1 MVIRRLKN
9 EILQLREEIGF
20 LKGEAGEGEALTPQ
34 DIDEL
39 QTKCQNYCD
48 NPDPYVGLN
57 IGKLSLTKIKDA
69 FAIFK
74 NIVLETRAKALQQNS
89 NSNHPGGNKMML
101 MDDGEQLLSIDASKQ
116 VKDLKSMLLQ
126 RDNEISILVSM
137 VKNGKSVEDVRSSS
151 GATSRNG
158 QFFLF
163 FFFFFISFLCFEANN
178 NALSAVV

>member
-34 DIDEL
+34 DIDDL

-48 NPDPYVGLN
+48 NPDPYAGLN
-57 IGKLSLTKIKDA
+57 IGKLSLTKIKDE

-74 NIVLETRAKALQQNS
+74 NIVLETRAKAAQHGSSSHQ
-89 NSNHPGGNKMML
+89 GGNKML
-101 MDDGEQLLSIDASKQ
+101 LDDGELLSIDASKQ

-137 VKNGKSVEDVRSSS
+137 VKNGKSVDDVRSSS

-158 QFFLF
+158 
-163 FFFFFISFLCFEANN
+163 
-178 NALSAVV
+178 

>member
-34 DIDEL
+34 DIDDL
-39 QTKCQNYCD
+39 QTKCQTYCD
-48 NPDPYVGLN
+48 NPDPYAGLN

-74 NIVLETRAKALQQNS
+74 NIVLETRAKTSQQHG
-89 NSNHPGGNKMML
+89 NSNHQGGNKIL
-101 MDDGEQLLSIDASKQ
+101 LDDGELLSIDASKQ

-137 VKNGKSVEDVRSSS
+137 VKNGKSVDDVRSSS

-158 QFFLF
+158 QFSLLF
-163 FFFFFISFLCFEANN
+163 HF
-178 NALSAVV
+178 

>member
-34 DIDEL
+34 DIDDL

-74 NIVLETRAKALQQNS
+74 NIVLETRANAAQQSGNNNNQS
-89 NSNHPGGNKMML
+89 GGKKML
-101 MDDGEQLLSIDASKQ
+101 LDDGELLSIDASKQ

-137 VKNGKSVEDVRSSS
+137 VKNGKSVDDVRSSS

-158 QFFLF
+158 
-163 FFFFFISFLCFEANN
+163 
-178 NALSAVV
+178 